1 MVSKQEEDCPISQ
14 ELCKAYREGL
24 EEKIKSIKDM
34 IKTTSVLIV
43 TVVGIIELALKLW
56 RP

>member
-1 MVSKQEEDCPISQ
+1 VSKQEEDCPVSAA
-14 ELCKAYREGL
+14 LCKAYREGL

-34 IKTTSVLIV
+34 IKTTSILIV
-43 TVVGIIELALKLW
+43 TIVGIIELALKLW